1 MSEKTYTADAARARL
16 AQDLPAWRVE
26 DDHLCR
32 DFKTAH
38 WKASML
44 VANHVGFLAEAAWH
58 HPDMTVSWGN
68 VQVRLTTHSAG
79 GLTDKDFELAAEIE
93 RSVSWQPGEGS
104 ALDGTPTDEQWRV
117 LAPGA

>member
-1 MSEKTYTADAARARL
+1 MAERTFTVEQAASRL
-16 AQDLPAWRVE
+16 AEQLPAWRVE
-26 DDHLCR
+26 DAHLCR

-44 VANHVGFLAEAAWH
+44 VANQVGYLAEAAWH
-58 HPDMTVSWGN
+58 HPDMVVSWGN

-93 RSVSWQPGEGS
+93 RAVTWRPGEGS
-104 ALDGTPTDEQWRV
+104 ALEGTPADPHWRT
-117 LAPGA
+117 LA

>member
-1 MSEKTYTADAARARL
+1 MAEKTFTAEEATGRL
-16 AQDLPAWRVE
+16 AEQLPAWRVE
-26 DDHLCR
+26 DGHLCR

-44 VANHVGFLAEAAWH
+44 VANQVGYLAEAAWH
-58 HPDMTVSWGN
+58 HPDMVVSWGN

-93 RSVSWQPGEGS
+93 RAVAWRPGEGS
-104 ALDGTPTDEQWRV
+104 ALEGTPADPQWRI
-117 LAPGA
+117 LS